1 MDKKIVFF
9 DGVCNFCNSTV
20 NYIWDHNPNK
30 DIYFSSLQSDFSKAF
45 FKEKN
50 IDISDLNTIFFFEKN
65 IIYEKS
71 DAIIKISQNLDKN
84 QKFWGK
90 ILKIIPK
97 FLRDF
102 GYKCFSKYRYQ
113 IFGKSESCRLPTNE
127 EKGHFIH

>member
-50 IDISDLNTIFFFEKN
+50 IDILDLNT
-65 IIYEKS
+65 KS
-71 DAIIKISQNLDKN
+71 
-84 QKFWGK
+84 
-90 ILKIIPK
+90 
-97 FLRDF
+97 
-102 GYKCFSKYRYQ
+102 
-113 IFGKSESCRLPTNE
+113 
-127 EKGHFIH
+127 